1 MKKQMVR
8 EHTYAFSAVCPLVGD
23 SYSLISPV
31 CNTEAMNAL
40 LCGLSEAYAKETI
53 LLFADG
59 AGWHKSKG
67 LQLPPN
73 IQLQLLPPYS
83 PELNPTEHL
92 WDYIREQKGFNNHCF
107 DSLDE
112 LESLLQ
118 DILKKLHQQP
128 EKDYLKSLCTFQ
140 WMTTTS

>member
-1 MKKQMVR
+1 MVR

-59 AGWHKSKG
+59 AGWHKSKAY
-67 LQLPPN
+67 N
-73 IQLQLLPPYS
+73 YLLTFS
-83 PELNPTEHL
+83 FNCCHPTV
-92 WDYIREQKGFNNHCF
+92 R
-107 DSLDE
+107 S
-112 LESLLQ
+112 
-118 DILKKLHQQP
+118 
-128 EKDYLKSLCTFQ
+128 
-140 WMTTTS
+140 